1 MHRGRTDCAGSAT
14 LRSPARGGW
23 RLGNAHLDAQ
33 AWVCVAQ
40 YHVAAVS
47 LCDGRNQTETETVAR
62 CGAAGVQPIERTEHP
77 LTFRACYT
85 GPVVLHPK
93 CQHLTRY
100 RRAEISFRPGRRVQA
115 CVLDEIAEHLNQQF
129 AIAVEGKVA
138 AMG

>member
-1 MHRGRTDCAGSAT
+1 MRTSMRKPGSASLST
-14 LRSPARGGW
+14 TWPPCLSAMAATRLRP
-23 RLGNAHLDAQ
+23 
-33 AWVCVAQ
+33 
-40 YHVAAVS
+40 
-47 LCDGRNQTETETVAR
+47 ETVAR
-62 CGAAGVQPIERTEHP
+62 CGAAGVQPIERTKHP

-100 RRAEISFRPGRRVQA
+100 RRAEISFRPVRRVQA
-115 CVLDEIAEHLNQQF
+115 GVLDEIAEHLNQQF